1 MAKKINKIN
10 ITQQDG
16 FIKISRNEEY
26 EQGYDLNKVVERIKD
41 DKMSAIGL
49 ANWIAEMTKKQVD
62 CPDYYKPE
70 RVLPKLSAGYHTWI
84 SRDNILFR
92 DGSAGQYIIC
102 DYKNNRL
109 ITIMSTQKDMSLVT
123 ECLRDLI

>member
-49 ANWIAEMTKKQVD
+49 ANWIAEMLNDSLNCK
-62 CPDYYKPE
+62 
-70 RVLPKLSAGYHTWI
+70 SATATLKDLNDTASYRGTYFE
-84 SRDNILFR
+84 NIDQFT
-92 DGSAGQYIIC
+92 D
-102 DYKNNRL
+102 
-109 ITIMSTQKDMSLVT
+109 
-123 ECLRDLI
+123 